1 MSFAEK
7 LLNCVNCKKN
17 FTFTVEEQEFHSSR
31 GFPNDPGLCRPCR
44 QARKTSSTLI
54 ENGERPKVLS
64 DSYFR

>member
-17 FTFTVEEQEFHSSR
+17 FTFTVEEQEYRSSR

-44 QARKTSSTLI
+44 QARKTSSFQDEDSART
-54 ENGERPKVLS
+54 KVLS
-64 DSYFR
+64 NSYFR